1 MKGSG
6 GPTWKKSSTAIDG
19 SCPPKVQFATSN
31 PMQII
36 DTHQHLWDL
45 DLFRYSWLDSFPQLN
60 RSFRMTDYREAAS
73 GLEVVKSV
81 HLEADVD
88 EPYMLDETRHLLA
101 LAEQPDNPL
110 EGVVACGRPES
121 ENFRSYLD
129 KITGHRKLKGIR
141 RVLHTQPDEVGRGS
155 TFVKNIAALSEYG
168 LSFDICVLARQLPI
182 TIDLVKRC
190 PNTTFVLDHCGVP
203 RVKERDLDPWRAH
216 IAEIA
221 TIPNVVCKIS
231 GLVAY
236 ADPKNWTVV
245 DLQPFVEHVIASFG
259 WDRVLFGSDWPVCT
273 LSASFAQW
281 VDALKSITQ
290 PAGESNQRKLFHD
303 NAMRVY
309 HLS

>member
-1 MKGSG
+1 
-6 GPTWKKSSTAIDG
+6 
-19 SCPPKVQFATSN
+19 
-31 PMQII
+31 MQII

-60 RSFRMTDYREAAS
+60 RSFRMSDYQQAAS
-73 GLEVVKSV
+73 GLGVVKSV

-88 EPYMLDETRHLLA
+88 EPHMLAETRHLLA
-101 LAEQPDNPL
+101 LADQADNPL

-129 KITGHRKLKGIR
+129 KIAGHPKLKGIR
-141 RVLHTQPDEVGRGS
+141 RVLHTQPDNVGQGT
-155 TFVKNIAALSEYG
+155 TFIQNVAALSEYG

-182 TIDLVKRC
+182 AIALVSKC
-190 PNTTFVLDHCGVP
+190 PNTKFVLDHCGVP
-203 RVKERDLDPWRAH
+203 RVKERDLDPWREH
-216 IAEIA
+216 ISEIA
-221 TIPNVVCKIS
+221 KAPNVVCKIS

-236 ADPKNWTVV
+236 ADPKSWTPA

-259 WDRVLFGSDWPVCT
+259 WHRVLFGSDWPVCT

-281 VDALKSITQ
+281 VNALRSLTES
-290 PAGESNQRKLFHD
+290 AGESNQRKLFHD

-309 HLS
+309 RLS

>member
-1 MKGSG
+1 
-6 GPTWKKSSTAIDG
+6 
-19 SCPPKVQFATSN
+19 
-31 PMQII
+31 MQII

-60 RSFRMTDYREAAS
+60 RSFRMSDYQQAAS
-73 GLEVVKSV
+73 GLGVVKSV

-88 EPYMLDETRHLLA
+88 EPHMLAETRHLLA
-101 LAEQPDNPL
+101 LADQADNPL

-129 KITGHRKLKGIR
+129 KIAGHPKLKGIR
-141 RVLHTQPDEVGRGS
+141 RVLHTQPDNVGQGT
-155 TFVKNIAALSEYG
+155 TFIQNVAALSEYG

-182 TIDLVKRC
+182 AIALVSKC
-190 PNTTFVLDHCGVP
+190 PNTKFVLDHCGVP
-203 RVKERDLDPWRAH
+203 RVKERDLDPWREH
-216 IAEIA
+216 ISEIA
-221 TIPNVVCKIS
+221 KAPNVVCKVS

-236 ADPKNWTVV
+236 ADPKSWTPA

-281 VDALKSITQ
+281 VNALRSLTES
-290 PAGESNQRKLFHD
+290 AGESNQRKLFHD

-309 HLS
+309 RLS